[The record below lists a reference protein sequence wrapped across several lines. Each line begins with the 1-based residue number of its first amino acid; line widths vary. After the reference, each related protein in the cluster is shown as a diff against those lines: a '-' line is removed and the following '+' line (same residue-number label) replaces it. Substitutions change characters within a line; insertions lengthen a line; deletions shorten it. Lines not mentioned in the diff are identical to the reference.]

1 MRKLVRQAA
10 PRFTAKLQPAPC
22 LCRDPELARQT
33 LRIPR
38 RPEWT
43 EDMTAAEL
51 NQLENEAF
59 LKWRAQIAMCVCA
72 AWLSP
77 WLPGAMHCPTARQL
91 QGGAAVGSAWPEP
104 RRSDAVREERGG
116 VEAAVA
122 RH

>member
-10 PRFTAKLQPAPC
+10 PRFTTKLQPAPC

-59 LKWRAQIAMCVCA
+59 LKWRAQIAMCVCGWSQQRA
-72 AWLSP
+72 GQRHT
-77 WLPGAMHCPTARQL
+77 LPCCLPIAGWSSSWQRLA
-91 QGGAAVGSAWPEP
+91 
-104 RRSDAVREERGG
+104 
-116 VEAAVA
+116 
-122 RH
+122 